1 MLKCRRENEMEEK
14 NLVAE
19 TIKKAVDT
27 SVRLKE
33 KGVDFFVMWSPHV
46 SMLRISVH
54 YKGWHNNNET
64 DADTCISFDTCP
76 LEPDPENPAE
86 KLDRFIKKVEENYGN

>member
-1 MLKCRRENEMEEK
+1 MEEK

-46 SMLRISVH
+46 NLLSISVH

-64 DADTCISFDTCP
+64 DADIKIYFGDDS
-76 LEPDPENPAE
+76 LEPDFENPDV
-86 KLDRFIKKVEENYGN
+86 KLDRFIKKVEENYGK